1 MQRVLVPRLPA
12 EKMKNALR
20 VRGDVF
26 VDKCRNKVRCVG
38 CLRACVLVCL
48 CSYVLVCVGV
58 SICIFWYVWCADV
71 ALYLLFADAIESL
84 LAAPLVFS
92 LGGAVRSRR

>member
-26 VDKCRNKVRCVG
+26 VDKCRNKVRCVD
-38 CLRACVLVCL
+38 CLRACL
-48 CSYVLVCVGV
+48 CAFAPMFL
-58 SICIFWYVWCADV
+58 CAWV
-71 ALYLLFADAIESL
+71 
-84 LAAPLVFS
+84 
-92 LGGAVRSRR
+92 